1 MNKNMIEI
9 GDKVNIHWERIR
21 SEFECEVLYI
31 PMSEGDS
38 YSFQR
43 KDNTIFYVQHFC
55 KIEKV

>member
-1 MNKNMIEI
+1 MIEI
-9 GDKVNIHWERIR
+9 GDRVNIHWEYIR
-21 SEFECEVLYI
+21 SEFDCEVLYI